1 MLKKVKIENRGF
13 NMHLSIKQTQ
23 DLNLVMTVQLRQA
36 IELLQY
42 STQELEQYIR
52 EQELV
57 NPLIELSEPTFQER
71 AHFSQGVRRHTNIL
85 EHVTKYEKN
94 IRDDLF
100 EEIKLAF
107 HEDQDIKLL
116 KHIIYHLDDN
126 GYYEQPITPTFK
138 DDEIEK
144 GIHLLQAIGPLGI
157 GARNLKE
164 CLLLQTMYRES
175 SPAHAETVIFSYLD
189 ELANKEWKKIA
200 NELNIS
206 LCKLQEIYQF
216 IQTLQP
222 KLSSLFHQEA
232 VHHNTPDIIVD
243 YVDGTITF
251 SLNDYYLPKI
261 NIHADYAPYITAN
274 SSEKSY
280 FKKYLSDYQWL
291 VNSVEQRRNTI
302 IKIMRALIEKQ
313 KAFFLHGFDAIEPLT
328 LREIAEQIE
337 VHESTVSRVTT
348 NKYVQTAYGTFE
360 LRDLFTSKLQTTNG
374 NSVSQVKVKSLLV
387 DYIKTENKKKPFSDQ
402 KIAEHFNTI
411 LGIEISRRTIAKYR
425 EEMNIPSSTRR
436 KVIQF

>member
-1 MLKKVKIENRGF
+1 
-13 NMHLSIKQTQ
+13 MHLSIKQTQ

-57 NPLIELSEPTFQER
+57 NPLIELNEPTFQER

-107 HEDQDIKLL
+107 HKDQDIKLL